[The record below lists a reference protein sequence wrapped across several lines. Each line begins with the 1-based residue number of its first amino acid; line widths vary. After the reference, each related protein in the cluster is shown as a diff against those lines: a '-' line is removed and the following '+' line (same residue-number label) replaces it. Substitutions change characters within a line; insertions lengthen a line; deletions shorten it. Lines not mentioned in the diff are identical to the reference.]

1 MTPRL
6 MPRAAAACLVL
17 AWLLAAALPVSGQTP
32 AVLLPRALSGS
43 DVPAA
48 LGLPAGTRVAA
59 WGDADEALRLLRES
73 KPALAA
79 LPPRAAAE
87 AMAAGLLT
95 PLATASEHPDRLRL
109 PADPEA
115 RFARPWLW
123 TATGIAHDA
132 YAPLPAPASLKQLWM
147 PAYAEKVALPADPE
161 RVLPLTLMLLGWP
174 PDEADAKRVKQTC
187 DFLGRITRTAQTGFS
202 PAWRPLADGS
212 AAIGIFDA
220 SDAVLADRDAALPR
234 TAFDL
239 PGDGF
244 LLQPLYLVVPA
255 ADSGAGQPFVAAL
268 LAPEVQAKA
277 ADRLGFLPADP
288 AALPLLPQD
297 LASSPLASLPPETL
311 AKGRVVVPSQDALQ
325 RWRACWRS
333 LRPAAQ

>member
-1 MTPRL
+1 MASCL
-6 MPRAAAACLVL
+6 MPRAAAAGLVL

-32 AVLLPRALSGS
+32 AVLLPRALFGS

-48 LGLPAGTRVAA
+48 LGLPAGTRVAT
-59 WGDADEALRLLRES
+59 WGDADEAMRRLRES

-87 AMAAGLLT
+87 AIAAGLLA
-95 PLATASEHPDRLRL
+95 PLAAGEHPDWLRL

-147 PAYAEKVALPADPE
+147 PAYSEKVALPADPE

-174 PDEADAKRVKQTC
+174 PEEADAKRLKQTC
-187 DFLGRITRTAQTGFS
+187 DFLGRITRSAQTGAS

-212 AAIGIFDA
+212 ATIGIFDA
-220 SDAVLADRDAALPR
+220 SDAVLVDRDAALPR

-239 PGDGF
+239 PADGF
-244 LLQPLYLVVPA
+244 LLQPLYLVVPS
-255 ADSGAGQPFVAAL
+255 ADSGAGQPLAAAL
-268 LAPEVQAKA
+268 LTPEIQARA

-297 LASSPLASLPPETL
+297 LASSPLASLPSETL
-311 AKGRVVVPSQDALQ
+311 AKGRIVVPSQDALQ

-333 LRPAAQ
+333 LRPASR